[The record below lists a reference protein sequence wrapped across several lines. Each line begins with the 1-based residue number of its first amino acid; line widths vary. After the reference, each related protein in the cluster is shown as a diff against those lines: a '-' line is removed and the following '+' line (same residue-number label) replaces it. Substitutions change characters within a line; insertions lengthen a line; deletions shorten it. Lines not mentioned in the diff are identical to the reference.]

1 MGAFETFHKYMGTG
15 LILIWYLAVIVYL
28 FMKEKRRNIRI
39 LFLHLPILILL
50 VFFNPLFYG
59 LYDLFLGAETYFRL
73 LWLLP
78 VTCTLAYGIVF
89 ISRELQ
95 GKKRLLF
102 AGLSAALIIVGGT
115 LVYQNPLFS
124 RAENIHHMPQEV
136 VEICDMIR
144 VEGRE
149 VVAAFPNEF
158 LLYVRQYSP
167 YICMPYGRENL
178 QGLQDDFYEYMLRSS
193 LEAGELAA
201 FAKNAGCHY
210 LIFSEQ
216 KQLNGS
222 MEDYEYELI
231 GRVGEYLVFRDNT
244 MNFKNT
250 MD

>member
-1 MGAFETFHKYMGTG
+1 
-15 LILIWYLAVIVYL
+15 
-28 FMKEKRRNIRI
+28 
-39 LFLHLPILILL
+39 
-50 VFFNPLFYG
+50 
-59 LYDLFLGAETYFRL
+59 
-73 LWLLP
+73 
-78 VTCTLAYGIVF
+78 
-89 ISRELQ
+89 
-95 GKKRLLF
+95 
-102 AGLSAALIIVGGT
+102 
-115 LVYQNPLFS
+115 
-124 RAENIHHMPQEV
+124 
-136 VEICDMIR
+136 MIR